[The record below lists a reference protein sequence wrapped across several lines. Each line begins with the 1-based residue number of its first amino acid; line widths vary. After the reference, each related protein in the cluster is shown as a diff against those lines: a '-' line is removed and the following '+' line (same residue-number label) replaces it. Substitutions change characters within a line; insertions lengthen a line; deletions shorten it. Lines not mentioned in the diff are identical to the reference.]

1 MTDEERREMIKTLVI
16 PQIERFTAW
25 LEQDDITPVRLSGG
39 EADEVGHLARDPAA
53 VVPAHGDVLVSDR

>member
-39 EADEVGHLARDPAA
+39 EADEVFTWPEIRQQWYRHMETF
-53 VVPAHGDVLVSDR
+53 S